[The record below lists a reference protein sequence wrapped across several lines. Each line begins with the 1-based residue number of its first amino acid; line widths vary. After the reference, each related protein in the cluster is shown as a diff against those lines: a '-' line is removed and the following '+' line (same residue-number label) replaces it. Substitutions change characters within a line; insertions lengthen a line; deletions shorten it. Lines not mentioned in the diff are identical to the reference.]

1 MFNSKLEKNPEQSTA
16 VQHILAGS
24 SKPAPY
30 LVFGP
35 PGTGKTITIVEAMHQ
50 VFRMSNVGK
59 KTTDKHMNMQRNS
72 FSVTGEQVQHNGSH
86 PRLRTFKQRQ

>member
-1 MFNSKLEKNPEQSTA
+1 MFNQKLENNPEQSAA
-16 VQHILAGS
+16 VQHIIAGS

-50 VFRMSNVGK
+50 VFKMCLS
-59 KTTDKHMNMQRNS
+59 
-72 FSVTGEQVQHNGSH
+72 
-86 PRLRTFKQRQ
+86 

>member
-1 MFNSKLEKNPEQSTA
+1 MFNRKLENNPEQSAA

-50 VFRMSNVGK
+50 VVKMSNVEK
-59 KTTDKHMNMQRNS
+59 KNNHWQTH
-72 FSVTGEQVQHNGSH
+72 EYAA
-86 PRLRTFKQRQ
+86 